1 MEEGERRAAVSLP
14 PKSHNNGCVHVAT
27 TNGGSSTEQ
36 ESSVT
41 LRTVVKRLAQEPCV
55 DDSVPSPDADSC
67 SERATKVD
75 LLFKRE
81 SGGPVGLVEEEHAAG
96 SAGPRSDEVLIG
108 VEEVGKRVLAQDLQ
122 GQAHRAREWK
132 GRTAC
137 YFGGDG
143 PIEVV
148 RREQRSWVERNPDQ
162 VLKWTFPTKR
172 RDCLRISFRNIEK
185 MEAIT
190 SSDFR
195 AAFVELIRGYPS
207 TVVRSISYL
216 YLNYLQPHHK
226 RIQAQGRHLLM
237 LKVYE
242 TKNEVHFW
250 HIPLKEVRELHMQS
264 AEAMRGGVSLNDVQ
278 LVETYAVESTF
289 ALHAETFARNIR
301 GIRESGHH
309 GNLYGECTW
318 VGGMAI
324 HLVTEDE
331 DDPVLNKSRQFAAV
345 PDEELAELT
354 EKRAKIREKRAR
366 KKANQKAK
374 KADAAAVQAA
384 EEQLAREQLQA
395 AAASERKVGL
405 VQPHESLSRLLKSRM
420 PLDQV
425 DVADGDAS
433 SSSTE
438 SLG

>member
-1 MEEGERRAAVSLP
+1 MEDGEREEEGTS
-14 PKSHNNGCVHVAT
+14 S
-27 TNGGSSTEQ
+27 GSSPDCGSHVTHSNGK
-36 ESSVT
+36 SS
-41 LRTVVKRLAQEPCV
+41 R
-55 DDSVPSPDADSC
+55 DSPPAGSSACKDQPPSPGLVRAVLKRVNQDPSKEQHQDADEQVSDLALQQDQ
-67 SERATKVD
+67 SVALPER
-75 LLFKRE
+75 
-81 SGGPVGLVEEEHAAG
+81 GGAVARPE
-96 SAGPRSDEVLIG
+96 EVLIG

-148 RREQRSWVERNPDQ
+148 RKEQRSWVENNPDQ

-172 RDCLRISFRNIEK
+172 RDCLRISFRSIEK
-185 MEAIT
+185 MESIT
-190 SSDFR
+190 SSEFR
-195 AAFVELIRGYPS
+195 SAFVELIRGYPA

-242 TKNEVHFW
+242 SKNEVHFW
-250 HIPLKEVRELHMQS
+250 HIPLKEVRELHVQS

-301 GIRESGHH
+301 SNRESGHH

-374 KADAAAVQAA
+374 KADAAAAQAA

-405 VQPHESLSRLLKSRM
+405 LQPHESLSRLLKSRM
-420 PLDQV
+420 PLDPL
-425 DVADGDAS
+425 DMADGDGKDS
-433 SSSTE
+433 SSSEE
-438 SLG
+438 SIG

>member
-1 MEEGERRAAVSLP
+1 MGDGEREEGTS
-14 PKSHNNGCVHVAT
+14 T
-27 TNGGSSTEQ
+27 GSS
-36 ESSVT
+36 
-41 LRTVVKRLAQEPCV
+41 V
-55 DDSVPSPDADSC
+55 DCGAVETHSNGKSLD
-67 SERATKVD
+67 D
-75 LLFKRE
+75 LI
-81 SGGPVGLVEEEHAAG
+81 AG
-96 SAGPRSDEVLIG
+96 SSACKAPAKESPLGPEAEEDEQDAEDLALQQEHGGEVARTEEVLIG

-148 RREQRSWVERNPDQ
+148 RKEQRSWVENNPDQ

-172 RDCLRISFRNIEK
+172 RDCLRINFPSIEK
-185 MEAIT
+185 MESIT
-190 SSDFR
+190 SPEFR
-195 AAFVELIRGYPS
+195 SAFVELIRGYPA

-242 TKNEVHFW
+242 SKNEVHFW
-250 HIPLKEVRELHMQS
+250 HIPLKEVRELHVQS

-301 GIRESGHH
+301 SSRESGHH

-354 EKRAKIREKRAR
+354 EKRARIREKRAR

-384 EEQLAREQLQA
+384 EEQLAREQLLA

-405 VQPHESLSRLLKSRM
+405 LQPHESLSRLLKSRM

-425 DVADGDAS
+425 DMADGDAKDS
-433 SSSTE
+433 SSSE
-438 SLG
+438 E